1 MARLGDVFPLV
12 RNGASIKQTDGAAG
26 IPITRIE
33 TISNREI
40 DRNKFGY
47 ADIIDDS
54 KYKDYILQDG
64 DILMSHINSEKHL
77 GKVAL
82 YKKQGN
88 EQIIHGMNLLM
99 LRANPSVLFPP
110 FAIYFFETSAFL
122 LQIKKI
128 TKKSVNQASFTVK
141 SLKEVEIPL
150 PPIDEQRKIAAV
162 LDKVSDLIAKRKQQ
176 LDKLDELVKSR
187 FIEMFGDP
195 MTNPYNLPKVI
206 LGSVLT
212 IEPQNGL
219 YKPQSDYV
227 SDGTGVPILR
237 IDSFY
242 EGKVSNLSSLK
253 RLICSEIELKRYS
266 LYEND
271 IVINRVNS
279 IEYLGK
285 CGLIQ
290 GLVENTIFESNMMR
304 LHVDEHKFHPVYI
317 TKLLCSEFIY
327 QQILRRAKK
336 AVNQASINQK
346 DVQSFVV
353 YMPPIE
359 QQDQFAAFVKQTDK
373 SKLAIQKSLEKLE
386 ILKKALMQKYFG

>member
-1 MARLGDVFPLV
+1 MLTLPVYSVTNEKGFCTGYFSKEVASKDKSTYKIVPRGYFAYNPSRINVGSVDWQKYEDRVIVSPLYVVFGVSDRLDRQYLLHYLKSDMMLSFIKEYATGSV
-12 RNGASIKQTDGAAG
+12 RDNLKL
-26 IPITRIE
+26 
-33 TISNREI
+33 
-40 DRNKFGY
+40 
-47 ADIIDDS
+47 AD
-54 KYKDYILQDG
+54 
-64 DILMSHINSEKHL
+64 L
-77 GKVAL
+77 GKL
-82 YKKQGN
+82 P
-88 EQIIHGMNLLM
+88 INL
-99 LRANPSVLFPP
+99 RP
-110 FAIYFFETSAFL
+110 
-122 LQIKKI
+122 
-128 TKKSVNQASFTVK
+128 
-141 SLKEVEIPL
+141 VE
-150 PPIDEQRKIAAV
+150 EQRQIATT
-162 LDKVSDLIAKRKQQ
+162 LDKIDDLIAKRRQQ

-219 YKPQSDYV
+219 YKPQFDYV

-290 GLVENTIFESNMMR
+290 GLVENTVFESNMMR

-359 QQDQFAAFVKQTDK
+359 QQDQFAAFFKQTDK

-386 ILKKALMQKYFG
+386 ILKKALLQKYFG

>member
-1 MARLGDVFPLV
+1 MKRLTLGDVCKKASSNIAQKDLQDKMGVYPIY
-12 RNGASIKQTDGAAG
+12 GASGLIKQIDFYQQDKEYIAVVKDGAGIGRTMLLPAYSSVIGTMQYLLPKEG
-26 IPITRIE
+26 IPIDIKYLFYAVE
-33 TISNREI
+33 HMNLAKYFSGATIPHI
-40 DRNKFGY
+40 YF
-47 ADIIDDS
+47 
-54 KYKDYILQDG
+54 KDYQKEPINIP
-64 DILMSHINSEKHL
+64 DIDTQKRISRIFDKIDALINSRK
-77 GKVAL
+77 
-82 YKKQGN
+82 
-88 EQIIHGMNLLM
+88 
-99 LRANPSVLFPP
+99 
-110 FAIYFFETSAFL
+110 
-122 LQIKKI
+122 
-128 TKKSVNQASFTVK
+128 
-141 SLKEVEIPL
+141 
-150 PPIDEQRKIAAV
+150 EQRT
-162 LDKVSDLIAKRKQQ
+162 
-176 LDKLDELVKSR
+176 KLDQIVKSR

-219 YKPQSDYV
+219 YKPQFDYV

-290 GLVENTIFESNMMR
+290 SLVENTVFESNMMR

-386 ILKKALMQKYFG
+386 ILKKSLMQKYFG

>member
-1 MARLGDVFPLV
+1 
-12 RNGASIKQTDGAAG
+12 
-26 IPITRIE
+26 
-33 TISNREI
+33 
-40 DRNKFGY
+40 
-47 ADIIDDS
+47 
-54 KYKDYILQDG
+54 
-64 DILMSHINSEKHL
+64 
-77 GKVAL
+77 
-82 YKKQGN
+82 
-88 EQIIHGMNLLM
+88 
-99 LRANPSVLFPP
+99 
-110 FAIYFFETSAFL
+110 
-122 LQIKKI
+122 
-128 TKKSVNQASFTVK
+128 
-141 SLKEVEIPL
+141 
-150 PPIDEQRKIAAV
+150 
-162 LDKVSDLIAKRKQQ
+162 
-176 LDKLDELVKSR
+176 
-187 FIEMFGDP
+187 MFGDP
-195 MTNPYNLPKVI
+195 MTNTHNLPKVI

-227 SDGTGVPILR
+227 SDGIGVPILR

-290 GLVENTIFESNMMR
+290 DLVENTVFESNMMR
-304 LHVDEHKFHPVYI
+304 LHVDERKFHPVYI

-359 QQDQFAAFVKQTDK
+359 QQDQFASFVKQTDK

>member
-1 MARLGDVFPLV
+1 MARLDEIFDLQMGKTPSRSNADYW
-12 RNGASIKQTDGAAG
+12 TDGQYDWVSIADLGTYKKYVEDTKEKISASAVQESG
-26 IPITRIE
+26 IKSVPANTVI
-33 TISNREI
+33 
-40 DRNKFGY
+40 
-47 ADIIDDS
+47 
-54 KYKDYILQDG
+54 
-64 DILMSHINSEKHL
+64 MSFKLSL
-77 GKVAL
+77 GKTAITQEPV
-82 YKKQGN
+82 YTN
-88 EQIIHGMNLLM
+88 EAIMAFIPTGKYTVLPDYFYYLLSAKDWTKGTN
-99 LRANPSVLFPP
+99 RAVMGATLNKATLGAVSVTVPP
-110 FAIYFFETSAFL
+110 L
-122 LQIKKI
+122 
-128 TKKSVNQASFTVK
+128 N
-141 SLKEVEIPL
+141 
-150 PPIDEQRKIAAV
+150 EQRKIV
-162 LDKVSDLIAKRKQQ
+162 MILDKVSDLLAKHHQQ

-227 SDGTGVPILR
+227 SDETGVPILR

-253 RLICSEIELKRYS
+253 RLICSEMELKRYS

-290 GLVENTIFESNMMR
+290 GLVENTVFESNMMR

-359 QQDQFAAFVKQTDK
+359 QQDQFTAFVKQTDK
-373 SKLAIQKSLEKLE
+373 SKLAIEKSLDNLE
-386 ILKKALMQKYFG
+386 ILKKALMQEYFG